1 LVRKKEVITYRVMSQ
16 WYYNI
21 QTEAYIIFISSNNE
35 EQLYKQSNVEHD
47 SSVTGFRQKVYNMY
61 TIQTH
66 TK

>member
-1 LVRKKEVITYRVMSQ
+1 MSQ

-61 TIQTH
+61 NIQTH
-66 TK
+66 TE